1 MIEDNTYEEN
11 VKDFNRMLF
20 KLDDKDFNWDM
31 HIMIDLVVEQ
41 IEAEYT
47 MNCMVDDSN
56 VIHINRFRDVLKWAD
71 HQKFECPGGSIPPL
85 SCNNTVC
92 GKTVSGKTTSKR
104 RKPYAAKP
112 YAAKPYAAKQ
122 LVIPLGSGFAIG
134 RDGRRR
140 RKKYL

>member
-20 KLDDKDFNWDM
+20 NIDDKDFNWDM
-31 HIMIDLVVEQ
+31 HAMIDLVVEM

-47 MNCMVDDSN
+47 MNCMVDEFN
-56 VIHINRFRDVLKWAD
+56 AIHINRFQDVLKWEN
-71 HQKFECPGGSIPPL
+71 HQKFVCPGGSIPPISVL
-85 SCNNTVC
+85 EKRSRV
-92 GKTVSGKTTSKR
+92 VPKR
-104 RKPYAAKP
+104 R
-112 YAAKPYAAKQ
+112 KQ
-122 LVIPLGSGFAIG
+122 LVIPSGRGFAVG